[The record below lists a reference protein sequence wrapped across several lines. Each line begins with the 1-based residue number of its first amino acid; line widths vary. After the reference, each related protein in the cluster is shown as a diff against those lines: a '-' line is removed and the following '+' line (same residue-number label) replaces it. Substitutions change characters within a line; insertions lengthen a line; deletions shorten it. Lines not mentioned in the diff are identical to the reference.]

1 MKRLQSDKDS
11 RQKAGRQPE
20 GQHFPIVLTRE
31 LVKYYG
37 SGENLVRA
45 IDHTTLDL
53 QRGEF
58 TAIVGRS
65 GSGKSTLLHM
75 LGGLDRPDSGKV
87 LIEGQDISSLKD
99 EELARFRR
107 RKIGFIFQ
115 DYNLVPSLNVWE
127 NIVLPI
133 GLDGKKADKEL
144 VSSIVERIGIQ
155 DKLRALPNTLSGG
168 QQQRVAIARALAAR
182 PAIILAD
189 EPTGNLDSKT
199 ELEVI
204 ALLKSCVNDYCQ
216 TLVVITHDETIAQ
229 MADRILVIEDGKVVS
244 E

>member
-1 MKRLQSDKDS
+1 MKN
-11 RQKAGRQPE
+11 
-20 GQHFPIVLTRE
+20 LTSILNTCE

-37 SGENLVRA
+37 SGENTVKA
-45 IDHTTLDL
+45 VDHTSLEV
-53 QRGEF
+53 QKGEF

-65 GSGKSTLLHM
+65 GSGKSTLLHL

-87 LIEGQDISSLKD
+87 FMEGRDIFALKD
-99 EELARFRR
+99 EELAVFRR

-133 GLDGKKADKEL
+133 GLDGKKADREF
-144 VSSIVERIGIQ
+144 VSSVIERIGIT
-155 DKLRALPNTLSGG
+155 DKIKALPATLSGG
-168 QQQRVAIARALAAR
+168 QQQRVAIARALASR

-199 ELEVI
+199 EMEVI
-204 ALLKSCVNDYCQ
+204 SLLKSCV
-216 TLVVITHDETIAQ
+216 
-229 MADRILVIEDGKVVS
+229 AD
-244 E
+244 